1 MGCGIKDM
9 DKSDPKIFRDV
20 VSKIKEKIQKIA
32 DYLGIDLVFQ
42 GKDIQ
47 KYKHMQPVKIK
58 EKPIIK

>member
-1 MGCGIKDM
+1 M

>member
-1 MGCGIKDM
+1 M

-32 DYLGIDLVFQ
+32 DYWGIDVVFR